1 MAAAQKSSAAPLSS
15 ADGSHSNTA
24 STTSSTSNATPCATP
39 NGLSLKP
46 TALGPRRFRGDVP
59 AFNPSLPHL
68 YTQQMHHYLSQHLR
82 QQPQYYA
89 KQPYMLNSQMM
100 PYYPMAMGYPDYQMY
115 QQYQYYVAANPFH
128 NHGYVN
134 MAGAPAS
141 FYSPKAS
148 VSYSYRKKY
157 PKELYH
163 AEYASELPSALDDH
177 LPPAAH
183 KEQQPLKHKD
193 EKATEVEDPL
203 SGPAP
208 VGTTE
213 SIDTATTT
221 ADAQKQ
227 LRPSEATA
235 GVANVTGDI
244 RTPKED
250 HPLDDVATA
259 PSLPLLFQLTMDEY
273 LADKEAATALNR
285 SQLSKKS
292 ANFDQFVAFSGC
304 NHCINHNGLRYIV
317 NHVSGDRYYQHVYPR
332 IPDAAAPQN
341 NTNDFDD
348 SALPKTN
355 APLAWSAVLQAT
367 GIKKKRRDGDVVLNG
382 STASLA
388 TSTTAT
394 PDSALLADSAYSPQS
409 LGLLMM
415 TYLFDPTFKFDED
428 ILAVKPRGLTNSG
441 NICYMNVVLQ
451 CLIFCEPF
459 ARLFHLVESKS
470 IASVGTDS
478 PTPLID
484 ATVNFLKDYMTIL
497 PSYKLGGSF
506 NSDGIVVGKPL
517 SPEPFYQKLIENPKF
532 RHLSW
537 GLQEDAEEF
546 LGYLLDGLHEEF
558 VKVEVTV
565 PQEQM
570 ERLAENF
577 SQKAPAGR
585 SAALKTSI
593 LQAARLVRAK
603 TTEHV
608 EEREVVNERDSND
621 WSEISSGRH
630 VSKRKV
636 VVEPSPITRLF
647 GGRFRSVLTVPK
659 SKEQQSITLDP
670 FRSILLDISLSNIET
685 IEDALCNFNETEMLL
700 YKVEAGNEVVAK
712 KQTFIDELPEILILH
727 LKRFSYQNETPPE
740 QQQSNSLESDLP
752 SFGSIEKV
760 TKNVLYGLK
769 LAVPPESLST
779 TLRREHRNNYQLT
792 AVIYHHGRN
801 AEGGHY
807 TCDVFRPGRK
817 WLRID
822 DTAVEAVEA
831 ECVLDM
837 SERDKS
843 AYILLYQRRASSV

>member
-1 MAAAQKSSAAPLSS
+1 
-15 ADGSHSNTA
+15 
-24 STTSSTSNATPCATP
+24 
-39 NGLSLKP
+39 
-46 TALGPRRFRGDVP
+46 
-59 AFNPSLPHL
+59 
-68 YTQQMHHYLSQHLR
+68 
-82 QQPQYYA
+82 
-89 KQPYMLNSQMM
+89 
-100 PYYPMAMGYPDYQMY
+100 
-115 QQYQYYVAANPFH
+115 
-128 NHGYVN
+128 
-134 MAGAPAS
+134 
-141 FYSPKAS
+141 
-148 VSYSYRKKY
+148 
-157 PKELYH
+157 
-163 AEYASELPSALDDH
+163 
-177 LPPAAH
+177 
-183 KEQQPLKHKD
+183 
-193 EKATEVEDPL
+193 
-203 SGPAP
+203 
-208 VGTTE
+208 
-213 SIDTATTT
+213 
-221 ADAQKQ
+221 DA
-227 LRPSEATA
+227 
-235 GVANVTGDI
+235 
-244 RTPKED
+244 
-250 HPLDDVATA
+250 
-259 PSLPLLFQLTMDEY
+259 
-273 LADKEAATALNR
+273 
-285 SQLSKKS
+285 
-292 ANFDQFVAFSGC
+292 
-304 NHCINHNGLRYIV
+304 
-317 NHVSGDRYYQHVYPR
+317 
-332 IPDAAAPQN
+332 
-341 NTNDFDD
+341 
-348 SALPKTN
+348 
-355 APLAWSAVLQAT
+355 
-367 GIKKKRRDGDVVLNG
+367 
-382 STASLA
+382 
-388 TSTTAT
+388 
-394 PDSALLADSAYSPQS
+394 PQS

-470 IASVGTDS
+470 IASIGTDS
-478 PTPLID
+478 PTSLID

-570 ERLAENF
+570 ERLAEKF

-585 SAALKTSI
+585 SAALKTSV
-593 LQAARLVRAK
+593 LQAARLVRTK

-608 EEREVVNERDSND
+608 EESEVVNESDSND
-621 WSEISSGRH
+621 WSEIGSGRH
-630 VSKRKV
+630 VCKRRV

-670 FRSILLDISLSNIET
+670 FRCILLDISLSNIET
-685 IEDALCNFNETEMLL
+685 IEDALWKFNETEMLL

-727 LKRFSYQNETPPE
+727 LKRFSYQNERP
-740 QQQSNSLESDLP
+740 
-752 SFGSIEKV
+752 FGSIEKV

-822 DTAVEAVEA
+822 DTAVEAVDA

-843 AYILLYQRRASSV
+843 AYILMYQR